1 MALKIRRCEF
11 VLPAENVRTGQR
23 QRFCLEPSVELKEIR
38 FRWPSAAR
46 VIPLSLQSQ
55 RRAAAVEKQHGVRVL
70 EQTAQDRKQAA
81 RLLDIS
87 FLLAA
92 FKRSN
97 KLKFPGS
104 AF

>member
-1 MALKIRRCEF
+1 VAQRSYGYPAL
-11 VLPAENVRTGQR
+11 A
-23 QRFCLEPSVELKEIR
+23 
-38 FRWPSAAR
+38 
-46 VIPLSLQSQ
+46 QSH
-55 RRAAAVEKQHGVRVL
+55 RRAAAVEKQHGVGVL